1 MHVPMHVVGWRGDL
15 RIHVDLPV
23 GLACDIDPAEV
34 TTVILGVSPSQEQLT
49 ARLSG
54 GVSGKKNQKQT
65 HEHQRQGKNNP
76 LHVPLEYMLRCLG
89 VKNGISS
96 IGDRKIT
103 LCCNMSR

>member
-49 ARLSG
+49 ARLSR
-54 GVSGKKNQKQT
+54 GVSGKKTKT
-65 HEHQRQGKNNP
+65 NP
-76 LHVPLEYMLRCLG
+76 
-89 VKNGISS
+89 
-96 IGDRKIT
+96 
-103 LCCNMSR
+103 